1 MIISVLIQD
10 VETHS
15 FAWKKGICAGDTLLN
30 INGHEIL
37 DFLDYQFYLSESKLR
52 LTVKSRSGQL
62 RLLTIHKEES
72 ADIGLTFQDFLMDRQ
87 KRCKN
92 KCVFCFIDQLP
103 KGMRETLYFK
113 DDDSRLS
120 FLFGNYIT
128 MTNLTE
134 RDVER
139 IIEMH
144 ISPVNI
150 SVHTTNPELRV
161 KMMGNPHA
169 GESLAILN
177 RLAKAGITINTQLV
191 LCPGINDGNELE
203 RTLRDL
209 AQLYP
214 AVQMV
219 AAVPLGVT
227 RFREGLAALEQ
238 YTPET
243 AEQTLQIIEGFAAS
257 FHQQHGV
264 HFAWAADEFY
274 LKAGRPLPDA
284 SYYEDFAQLEN
295 GVGMCSLL
303 REEFQN
309 ALTLLPIK
317 EKKRTVT
324 LATGTAAFPLIREL
338 AAQLED
344 NVAGLSVQVVPIK
357 NHFFGETITVAGLIV
372 GQDLIAQLQ
381 NRVLGEE
388 VLIPRSMLRSEG
400 DLFLDG
406 LSLAAV
412 EQAIHVPVIPV
423 TDNGE
428 VLVKRILGILD

>member
-177 RLAKAGITINTQLV
+177 RLAEAGITINTQLV